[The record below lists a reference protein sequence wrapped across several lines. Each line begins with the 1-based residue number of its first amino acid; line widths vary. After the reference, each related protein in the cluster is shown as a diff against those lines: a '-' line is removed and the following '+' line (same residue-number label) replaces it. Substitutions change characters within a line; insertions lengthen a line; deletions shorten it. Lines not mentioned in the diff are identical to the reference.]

1 MLANV
6 VFYMTEPPEIKCN
19 KSFTKIKRFQTQVM
33 SKIGQ
38 TNRRNYINMPILVE
52 EQYLKE
58 IWIRTFSATVNHIQW
73 NGGTIKVGTYV
84 WTCEESIGNNSC
96 K

>member
-58 IWIRTFSATVNHIQW
+58 I
-73 NGGTIKVGTYV
+73 
-84 WTCEESIGNNSC
+84 
-96 K
+96 